1 MYGLVDLEIVKE
13 ITRLMRR
20 DNNQQQ
26 ASEVEPTIAHPIE
39 TAREKPAPIIL
50 VDCGQHQAA
59 AEC

>member
-13 ITRLMRR
+13 ITRLMKR
-20 DNNQQQ
+20 DNDKRQ
-26 ASEVEPTIAHPIE
+26 ASEVEPTVAHPIE
-39 TAREKPAPIIL
+39 TSREQPAPQIL